1 MLKYVDAKVV
11 FAEVPDEI
19 TLAINISNCPCQC
32 KGCHSSYLAQDIGT
46 ELTFNEV
53 RKLIK
58 KNSGISCIAIM
69 GGDAEPDK
77 INTLASFI
85 INHYNSIKVAW
96 YSGRQELSKEI
107 DLQNFDAI
115 KLGGYNESL
124 GPLNCP
130 TTNQR
135 FYKIIEGKMYDY
147 TYLFWKDSE
156 VEIWRDIDGFDGYQ
170 VSNLGNVRSLNYNGT
185 GNVQLLKPSLSG
197 PNRGYKSISMQVA
210 DKVIRRNVHRLVAQY
225 INGPLQ
231 GISPFD
237 FTDLK
242 VEVHHSESKR
252 HNECYNLIVCLDKK
266 VHAQFDAAK
275 RAREKAKMEQKEYLI
290 AA

>member
-11 FAEVPDEI
+11 FAEVPDEV

-58 KNSGISCIAIM
+58 KNSGVSCIAIM

-96 YSGRQELSKEI
+96 YSGRQELNNNI
-107 DLQNFDAI
+107 DLCNFDYI
-115 KLGGYNESL
+115 KLGPYKEEF
-124 GPLNCP
+124 GPLNSR

-135 FYKIIEGKMYDY
+135 FYKVSDGELVDITSRFYD
-147 TYLFWKDSE
+147 
-156 VEIWRDIDGFDGYQ
+156 R
-170 VSNLGNVRSLNYNGT
+170 NLET
-185 GNVQLLKPSLSG
+185 CSG
-197 PNRGYKSISMQVA
+197 RMQ
-210 DKVIRRNVHRLVAQY
+210 
-225 INGPLQ
+225 
-231 GISPFD
+231 
-237 FTDLK
+237 
-242 VEVHHSESKR
+242 E
-252 HNECYNLIVCLDKK
+252 
-266 VHAQFDAAK
+266 
-275 RAREKAKMEQKEYLI
+275 
-290 AA
+290 

>member
-11 FAEVPDEI
+11 FAEVPDEV

-58 KNSGISCIAIM
+58 KNSGVSCIAIM

-96 YSGRQELSKEI
+96 YSGRQELSNSI
-107 DLQNFDAI
+107 DLSNFDYI
-115 KLGGYNESL
+115 KLGPYKEEF
-124 GPLNCP
+124 GPLNSR

-135 FYKIIEGKMYDY
+135 FYKVNGKELVDITSRFYD
-147 TYLFWKDSE
+147 
-156 VEIWRDIDGFDGYQ
+156 R
-170 VSNLGNVRSLNYNGT
+170 NLET
-185 GNVQLLKPSLSG
+185 CSG
-197 PNRGYKSISMQVA
+197 I
-210 DKVIRRNVHRLVAQY
+210 
-225 INGPLQ
+225 
-231 GISPFD
+231 
-237 FTDLK
+237 
-242 VEVHHSESKR
+242 
-252 HNECYNLIVCLDKK
+252 
-266 VHAQFDAAK
+266 
-275 RAREKAKMEQKEYLI
+275 
-290 AA
+290 

>member
-11 FAEVPDEI
+11 FAEVPDEV

-58 KNSGISCIAIM
+58 KNSGVSCIAIM

-96 YSGRQELSKEI
+96 YSGRQELSNSI
-107 DLQNFDAI
+107 DLSNFDYI
-115 KLGGYNESL
+115 KLGPYKEEF
-124 GPLNCP
+124 GPLNSR

-135 FYKIIEGKMYDY
+135 FYKVNGRELVDITSRFYD
-147 TYLFWKDSE
+147 
-156 VEIWRDIDGFDGYQ
+156 
-170 VSNLGNVRSLNYNGT
+170 
-185 GNVQLLKPSLSG
+185 
-197 PNRGYKSISMQVA
+197 
-210 DKVIRRNVHRLVAQY
+210 RN
-225 INGPLQ
+225 
-231 GISPFD
+231 
-237 FTDLK
+237 
-242 VEVHHSESKR
+242 
-252 HNECYNLIVCLDKK
+252 
-266 VHAQFDAAK
+266 
-275 RAREKAKMEQKEYLI
+275 
-290 AA
+290 

>member
-11 FAEVPDEI
+11 FAEVPDEV

-96 YSGRQELSKEI
+96 YSGRQELSNSI
-107 DLQNFDAI
+107 DLFNFDYI
-115 KLGGYNESL
+115 KLGPYKEEF
-124 GPLNCP
+124 GPLNSR

-135 FYKIIEGKMYDY
+135 FYKVNGKELEDI
-147 TYLFWKDSE
+147 TSKFWKHE
-156 VEIWRDIDGFDGYQ
+156 TE
-170 VSNLGNVRSLNYNGT
+170 N
-185 GNVQLLKPSLSG
+185 
-197 PNRGYKSISMQVA
+197 
-210 DKVIRRNVHRLVAQY
+210 
-225 INGPLQ
+225 
-231 GISPFD
+231 
-237 FTDLK
+237 
-242 VEVHHSESKR
+242 
-252 HNECYNLIVCLDKK
+252 
-266 VHAQFDAAK
+266 
-275 RAREKAKMEQKEYLI
+275 
-290 AA
+290 